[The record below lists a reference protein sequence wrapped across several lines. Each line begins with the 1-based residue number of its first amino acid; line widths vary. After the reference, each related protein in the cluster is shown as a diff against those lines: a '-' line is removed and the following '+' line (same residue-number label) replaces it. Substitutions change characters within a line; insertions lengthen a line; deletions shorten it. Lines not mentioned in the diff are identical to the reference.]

1 MATDYLVIGTNQTLR
16 LRFRDKTIDA
26 AGQVTRTL
34 VDLTG
39 KSAKAHWSIAG
50 AAQVTKTLTNDPDQV
65 TNRGEATYQLQD
77 ADLTAEGEM
86 KVMGEVI
93 EGTDNHF
100 SIEPHALQ
108 VKSMA
113 TLLGVT

>member
-1 MATDYLVIGTNQTLR
+1 MPDTDLVIGTNQTLR
-16 LRFRDKTIDA
+16 LRFRDKTVNA
-26 AGQVTRTL
+26 SGQVTRTL

-39 KSAKAHWSIAG
+39 KSAKVHWSIAG
-50 AAQVTKTLTNDPDQV
+50 GAQVTKTLVNENQTTNK
-65 TNRGEATYQLQD
+65 GEATYQLQD
-77 ADLTAEGEM
+77 ADLTAGEM
-86 KVMGEVI
+86 RIMGEVI

-100 SIEPHALQ
+100 SLEAKVVE